1 MSSYVFF
8 FLQKYQD
15 TTQILYFNKMRFKI
29 SLVRFLRLDVA
40 G

>member
-1 MSSYVFF
+1 MSIYFFF

-29 SLVRFLRLDVA
+29 SLVRFPSLDVTR
-40 G
+40 